1 VEGPRRRVV
10 PGDITLTPVH
20 GGYLIGRVLP
30 ARGPGPW
37 WEYVKVVAD
46 RADAVNEALRL
57 ARPGRHRLWFQP
69 GSDLS
74 EAFPIDFGGDLE

>member
-1 VEGPRRRVV
+1 MAV

-46 RADAVNEALRL
+46 RAEAVSDALSL
-57 ARPGRHRLWFQP
+57 ARSGRHRLWFQP
-69 GSDLS
+69 GVHLS
-74 EAFPIDFGGDLE
+74 EAMPIDISGDVE